1 MNRLAVVVLFAAVV
15 LMVFTVEV
23 LRRRRLSESY
33 ALLWLGVGL
42 GALALGLA
50 RPLVDR
56 VSSALG
62 IAYGTS
68 LVFGVALL
76 FLLAVCINLSIHV
89 SDLESRVESLAEEV
103 ALLRGP
109 LPGPSGPPTGSAPDA
124 RTHRTSFRPTT
135 RPTRCSPR
143 WAPTRHR
150 APRLGRYGGPCSS
163 SSASW
168 R

>member
-1 MNRLAVVVLFAAVV
+1 MNRLELVVLIAALL
-15 LMVFTVEV
+15 LMAFTVEV

-42 GALALGLA
+42 GALILGLA

-56 VSSALG
+56 VSEALG

-89 SDLESRVESLAEEV
+89 SKLESRVEALAEEV

-109 LPGPSGPPTGSAPDA
+109 VGQAGVPPVADATPAPEMASGRLDADPDA
-124 RTHRTSFRPTT
+124 T
-135 RPTRCSPR
+135 R
-143 WAPTRHR
+143 
-150 APRLGRYGGPCSS
+150 
-163 SSASW
+163 
-168 R
+168 

>member
-1 MNRLAVVVLFAAVV
+1 MNRLELVVLIAALL
-15 LMVFTVEV
+15 LMAFTVEV

-42 GALALGLA
+42 GALILGLA

-56 VSSALG
+56 VSEALG

-89 SDLESRVESLAEEV
+89 SKLESRVEALAEEV

-109 LPGPSGPPTGSAPDA
+109 VGQAGALPVADATPAPEMASGRLDADPDA
-124 RTHRTSFRPTT
+124 SR
-135 RPTRCSPR
+135 
-143 WAPTRHR
+143 
-150 APRLGRYGGPCSS
+150 
-163 SSASW
+163 
-168 R
+168 

>member
-1 MNRLAVVVLFAAVV
+1 MNRLELVVLIAALL
-15 LMVFTVEV
+15 LMAFTVEV

-42 GALALGLA
+42 GALILGLA

-56 VSSALG
+56 VSEALG

-89 SDLESRVESLAEEV
+89 SKVESRVEALAEEV

-109 LPGPSGPPTGSAPDA
+109 VGQADPPPVADAAPAPEMASGRLDADPDA
-124 RTHRTSFRPTT
+124 SR
-135 RPTRCSPR
+135 
-143 WAPTRHR
+143 
-150 APRLGRYGGPCSS
+150 
-163 SSASW
+163 
-168 R
+168 

>member
-1 MNRLAVVVLFAAVV
+1 MNRLEVVVLVAALL
-15 LMVFTVEV
+15 LMVFTLEV

-33 ALLWLGVGL
+33 AILWLGVGL
-42 GALALGLA
+42 GALVLGLA

-56 VSSALG
+56 ASSALG

-89 SDLESRVESLAEEV
+89 SKLESRVESLAEEV

-109 LPGPSGPPTGSAPDA
+109 VGRRPGESPGPRPAAPGPGPRPAAPEMPAGAD
-124 RTHRTSFRPTT
+124 P
-135 RPTRCSPR
+135 
-143 WAPTRHR
+143 
-150 APRLGRYGGPCSS
+150 G
-163 SSASW
+163 AS